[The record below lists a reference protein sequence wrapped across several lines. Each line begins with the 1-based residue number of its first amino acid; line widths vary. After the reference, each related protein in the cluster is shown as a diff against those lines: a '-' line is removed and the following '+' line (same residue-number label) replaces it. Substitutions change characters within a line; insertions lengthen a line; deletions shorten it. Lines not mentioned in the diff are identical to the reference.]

1 MGDASLLVDRYD
13 VRGHLTDLS
22 EFERNDRNGWAA
34 RVSDKE
40 RAVEEAC
47 DQERYAELKED
58 MADKIT
64 FEEEELKRFQVRE
77 MKQIS
82 IRERKKRNERKK

>member
-22 EFERNDRNGWAA
+22 EFERNDRNGWVA
-34 RVSDKE
+34 RVTDKE

-58 MADKIT
+58 MSDKIT
-64 FEEEELKRFQVRE
+64 FEEEELKRFQVGA
-77 MKQIS
+77 K
-82 IRERKKRNERKK
+82 